1 MRIIKNALFAFA
13 VSMTAIFNFASAQ
26 NDVQITYDSEGNEQ
40 IVVTYEADKP
50 NDSIGMT
57 IMGDTQIT
65 ICRFAR
71 VSNEA
76 NDNGMCIA
84 TYNVQELK
92 NCGAGESFQKA
103 YNSVKSIAIYHNPLE
118 SDEKFL
124 FEDDKIETNL

>member
-1 MRIIKNALFAFA
+1 MRIIKNTLFAFA

>member
-1 MRIIKNALFAFA
+1 
-13 VSMTAIFNFASAQ
+13 MTAIFNFASAQ